1 MTNTKSISEKT
12 DTKFDFD
19 IRLNWLERKRGIL
32 SSNDVKDTVRVSLPH
47 QFGGAGDE
55 WSPEHLFLGSLA
67 SCFMTTLFVLAD
79 KMELEIS
86 HYECQTFG
94 QIEIVGGRYEFTT
107 INIYPKISIPNEAF
121 REKANIALEKA
132 QKYCLISN
140 SITAQVIYHGQIIK
154 DKVLLHKGESEF
166 SGL

>member
-1 MTNTKSISEKT
+1 MSNTKPTSGKP

-19 IRLNWLERKRGIL
+19 VRLNWLERKRGIL
-32 SSNDVKDTVRVSLPH
+32 SANDVKDTVRVALPH

-55 WSPEHLFLGSLA
+55 WSPEHLFLGSVA

-86 HYECQTFG
+86 HYECQTVG
-94 QIEIVGGRYEFTT
+94 QIKIVDGKYEFTT
-107 INIYPKISIPNEAF
+107 VNIYPKISIPNETF
-121 REKANIALEKA
+121 REKAITALEKA

-140 SITAQVIYHGQIIK
+140 SIKAQITYHSEIVK
-154 DKVLLHKGESEF
+154 DKVLLHRRESE
-166 SGL
+166 LL